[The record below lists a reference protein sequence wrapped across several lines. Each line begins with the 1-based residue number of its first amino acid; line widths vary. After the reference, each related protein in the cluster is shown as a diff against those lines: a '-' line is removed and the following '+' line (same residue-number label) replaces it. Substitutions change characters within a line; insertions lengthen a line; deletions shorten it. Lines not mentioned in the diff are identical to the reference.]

1 VRHLTAKHRNGQITA
16 KNGAVELGIT
26 ERRCQTVVLIVFEG
40 LRGTVRADLAARIFR
55 RKQTIRHP
63 EEVEELW
70 KRLFG
75 TEEPAP
81 YGFAASEAFRRLGFS
96 ADRATVRRWAQR
108 NGLAHSKQ
116 KKPHASFCRQQ
127 CQDVGALWQLDA
139 SPHRWF
145 GRSGEMFPMIEMVD
159 DCSRI
164 LTGACLYGREDLMA
178 YLDLFSKAFE
188 QYGLPLALY
197 VDYHGFFFTHI
208 PDGLTYLGSS
218 LLWHL
223 LAVCSDSASQ
233 GESGTAS
240 SVLAEPAAF

>member
-1 VRHLTAKHRNGQITA
+1 LTAKHRNGQITA
-16 KNGAVELGIT
+16 KTGAVELGIT
-26 ERRCQTVVLIVFEG
+26 ERR
-40 LRGTVRADLAARIFR
+40 FR
-55 RKQTIRHP
+55 QLFSSYLKACVEQCGQIWQPGHSGGNRQSAIP

-116 KKPHASFCRQQ
+116 KKPHASFCRRQ

-145 GRSGEMFPMIEMVD
+145 GRSAEMF
-159 DCSRI
+159 R
-164 LTGACLYGREDLMA
+164 
-178 YLDLFSKAFE
+178 
-188 QYGLPLALY
+188 
-197 VDYHGFFFTHI
+197 
-208 PDGLTYLGSS
+208 
-218 LLWHL
+218 
-223 LAVCSDSASQ
+223 
-233 GESGTAS
+233 
-240 SVLAEPAAF
+240 